1 MIALAKKRKIYKATK
16 ERKIITFF
24 FLAILIIAN
33 IFLIHNILLFKN
45 IETLLCICIITI
57 LLIMMFITIILSNKA
72 KRKSKRVFTIS
83 LIAIIL
89 FTSVLLTGSFVI
101 KKMYNKIYKISTN
114 YTTHSTSIVTLNSNK
129 ANNIDDI
136 KDNQIGILN
145 DKSSIEGYEIPNQII
160 KDEKLDE
167 KKVASYNSY
176 VEMIQ
181 ELLDGNIEYI
191 FLPTNYTVMFSSIEG
206 FEELAN
212 TTKIIYTRELE
223 KESEKKAQPS
233 KNLTEPFSILLMGV
247 DSEYEGIENG
257 SFNGDA
263 LLVLTFNPETLNTT
277 ILSIPRDSY
286 IPITC
291 MNNRRNKITN
301 AGWYG
306 ETCVVNSV
314 EKFLDIDIDYYFK
327 INFKGVVSLVD
338 AVDGIDIDVPYSFC
352 EQNSNRE
359 WGRKTIFVDA
369 GKQHLNGE
377 QALAYARHRKVTDYM
392 VYYCGSKYVK
402 NANYWNDFIRGEHQQ
417 EVISG
422 ILNKLSDIKS
432 FNTIEEILDSIS
444 NNTSTNM
451 SIDTILSL
459 YNIGKDILSKS
470 NNANNSLSM
479 QRLYLTGY
487 DATIYDYNFII
498 NQGTKLNLYNYII
511 YEDSLE
517 EVIQAMKENLGL
529 SDIKPNKS
537 FSFSVEEPYTPYIIG
552 QGQYSK
558 IGVTLVPNWIGKD
571 ISKAEAFA
579 KSYGITLKIDYIEG
593 SSSYSIGQI
602 TSQSVPAGTDIDG
615 VRNITL
621 KVVNSIK
628 KENNIKEDDDINN
641 DTNDKN
647 KSNNNNNN
655 SNNNKEN
662 NNSLDND
669 IDNQLPEDLLP

>member
-1 MIALAKKRKIYKATK
+1 MRYEVIALAKKRKIYKATK

-247 DSEYEGIENG
+247 DSE
-257 SFNGDA
+257 
-263 LLVLTFNPETLNTT
+263 
-277 ILSIPRDSY
+277 
-286 IPITC
+286 
-291 MNNRRNKITN
+291 
-301 AGWYG
+301 
-306 ETCVVNSV
+306 
-314 EKFLDIDIDYYFK
+314 
-327 INFKGVVSLVD
+327 
-338 AVDGIDIDVPYSFC
+338 
-352 EQNSNRE
+352 
-359 WGRKTIFVDA
+359 
-369 GKQHLNGE
+369 
-377 QALAYARHRKVTDYM
+377 
-392 VYYCGSKYVK
+392 
-402 NANYWNDFIRGEHQQ
+402 
-417 EVISG
+417 
-422 ILNKLSDIKS
+422 
-432 FNTIEEILDSIS
+432 
-444 NNTSTNM
+444 
-451 SIDTILSL
+451 
-459 YNIGKDILSKS
+459 
-470 NNANNSLSM
+470 
-479 QRLYLTGY
+479 
-487 DATIYDYNFII
+487 
-498 NQGTKLNLYNYII
+498 
-511 YEDSLE
+511 
-517 EVIQAMKENLGL
+517 
-529 SDIKPNKS
+529 
-537 FSFSVEEPYTPYIIG
+537 
-552 QGQYSK
+552 
-558 IGVTLVPNWIGKD
+558 
-571 ISKAEAFA
+571 
-579 KSYGITLKIDYIEG
+579 
-593 SSSYSIGQI
+593 
-602 TSQSVPAGTDIDG
+602 
-615 VRNITL
+615 
-621 KVVNSIK
+621 
-628 KENNIKEDDDINN
+628 
-641 DTNDKN
+641 
-647 KSNNNNNN
+647 
-655 SNNNKEN
+655 
-662 NNSLDND
+662 
-669 IDNQLPEDLLP
+669 